1 MAEPKNDSESA
12 RANIVESPGEEDSGA
27 VNVGAGTD
35 TRQDSNVPEIP
46 ERLPLLPIRDTV
58 AFPGT
63 VMPLQISREKSKRV
77 LDLALGGSRMIAA
90 VAQRSADTEDPKLED
105 LYRIGTACIILKML
119 RMPDGTESIVIHGL
133 RRIGVEAI
141 TRESDYL
148 EATVHAY
155 TEPQE
160 ETTEQQA
167 LVHIIRTSAD
177 RIMELSPNIPP
188 EAREVLHSISSP
200 GGLAD
205 FLASNLPLGLI
216 HKQELLETFDVTDRL
231 RKINLAVAAQLEVS
245 EMSDK
250 IQRQVKGQLGKT
262 QREYYLREQ
271 MKAIQSELGQQ
282 DARTETQTNLQ
293 EKIKKASMPRKI
305 EEETLKEVERMGHI
319 PVTSPEYGVAL
330 DWVECLSDLP
340 WTVSTEDSLDI
351 ERAAGILDEDHYGL
365 DKIKKRILEFLAVRT
380 LKKDSRGP
388 ILCFTGPPGVGK
400 TSLGRSIARAM
411 NRNFIRV
418 SLGGASDE
426 AAIRGHRR
434 TYIGSMPGRIIREL
448 RRAGSNNPLF
458 MLDEVDKIGQDV
470 RGDPM
475 SALLEVLDPAQNAEF
490 VDHYLGVPFDLSK
503 VFFITTANY
512 MGAVEPALR
521 DRMEIIELD
530 SYTRREKLQIAHR
543 YLLPRQIEENGLSNE
558 RIAINDDILALIIED
573 YTREAGV
580 RTLER
585 KIGAVC
591 RARAASVVRK
601 ETIHVDI
608 TVEDVRTALGPKD
621 FESEVVAASNIPGIA
636 TGLAYTPVGGEILFI
651 EAAKMPGS
659 GQLTLTGQLGDVMR
673 ESAVA
678 ATSIIRAR
686 MGVWNVKPGDYRSFD
701 FHVHVPAGAIP
712 KDGPSAGVAMLA
724 AMIST
729 LTDQPIDSKI
739 GMTGEITLSGRVLPV
754 GGVREKLLG
763 AHRAGLET
771 IIMPARNEP
780 DTGEIPEDIRD
791 SMTFVFIDHIDDL
804 LNYLFD
810 PLDQTAKKKRR
821 KRRAKNKPFKSKRKK
836 KSSKTK
842 VATRTKTPRK
852 SVKKKGAT
860 KKTPPRKRRAAR
872 GLISNK

>member
-90 VAQRSADTEDPKLED
+90 VAQRSADTQDPKLED

-530 SYTRREKLQIAHR
+530 SYTRREKLQIARR
-543 YLLPRQIEENGLSNE
+543 YLLPRQITENGLSNE

-580 RTLER
+580 RALER

-608 TVEDVRTALGPKD
+608 TIEDVRTALGPKD

-791 SMTFVFIDHIDDL
+791 SMAFVFIDHIDDL

-810 PLDQTAKKKRR
+810 PPNKKVKKKRG
-821 KRRAKNKPFKSKRKK
+821 KRRAKKKPFKSKRKK
-836 KSSKTK
+836 TSSKTK

-852 SVKKKGAT
+852 SVKKKTTA
-860 KKTPPRKRRAAR
+860 KKTPSKRRRAAR
-872 GLISNK
+872 GLVSKK

>member
-35 TRQDSNVPEIP
+35 MRQDSNVPEIP

-90 VAQRSADTEDPKLED
+90 VAQRSADTQDPKLED

-475 SALLEVLDPAQNAEF
+475 SALLEVLDPEQNAEF

-530 SYTRREKLQIAHR
+530 SYTRREKLQIARR
-543 YLLPRQIEENGLSNE
+543 YLLPRQITENGLSNE

-580 RTLER
+580 RALER

-791 SMTFVFIDHIDDL
+791 SMAFVFIDHIDDL

-810 PLDQTAKKKRR
+810 PPNKKVKKKRG
-821 KRRAKNKPFKSKRKK
+821 KRRAKKKPFKSKRKK
-836 KSSKTK
+836 TSSKTK

-852 SVKKKGAT
+852 SVKKKTTA
-860 KKTPPRKRRAAR
+860 KKTPSKRRRAAR
-872 GLISNK
+872 GLVSKK